1 MAVQCSGTARPSQ
14 FVAPLTYTLSTWAIC
29 STPPPR
35 PTPRFTVSPV
45 SRPSS
50 SRKGWATSVSPASA
64 PPRQANRTNISPGWN
79 RPASSR
85 RTRPLRSSASSSREV
100 VLLARPVAAASS
112 VNVTAPGACTT
123 SVSSRAARSTACVP
137 PRLLTT
143 RLPVDSCDSPLPSST
158 LRNSV
163 LLCDPTIGVLAG
175 QGRIGQSKCRP
186 GVSRKGQV
194 AMFRNTMPRY
204 EILSDDAVAVL
215 DRGWRRIVSEIGV
228 QFAKPEA
235 VELFRQAGQQ
245 VDGDVVKF
253 DPEFVLEQAAKAPR
267 EFDVQARNPANSV
280 HIGGDDMVFG
290 AVYGSPFIREG
301 EVRRDATLDDFHRL
315 AMLAQSFPELDSAG
329 GVICEPNDAPLD
341 SRHLDMV
348 YALQTVTDKIYMGNV
363 VSGPNAADTI
373 AMTSILFGGRDA
385 IERVPATISLIN
397 CNSPLRWDDRMLD
410 AQFEYNRAAQPVVL
424 TPFLLMGAMSPVTIP
439 AALVQQL
446 AEALSGIALAQL
458 IRPGCPVIFGSF
470 LSNIDMQSGSPS
482 FGTPESA
489 IGLLCTGQ
497 LARHYGLP
505 FRTGGGLNSS
515 QTADEALMTLL
526 PTFLAGTNFV
536 MHAAGWLEGGLVS
549 CYEKFIIDIEL
560 LRELRVEFTPL
571 EITEES
577 LAFGAHEEVGHGGH
591 FLGAAHTMERFRDC
605 FQRPML
611 SSTTN
616 FERWLKLGGKDT
628 AARAG
633 EIWRKK
639 LEEFTPP
646 PLDDAIR
653 AELDDFVARR
663 RREIDD

>member
-1 MAVQCSGTARPSQ
+1 M
-14 FVAPLTYTLSTWAIC
+14 FV
-29 STPPPR
+29 
-35 PTPRFTVSPV
+35 
-45 SRPSS
+45 
-50 SRKGWATSVSPASA
+50 
-64 PPRQANRTNISPGWN
+64 
-79 RPASSR
+79 
-85 RTRPLRSSASSSREV
+85 
-100 VLLARPVAAASS
+100 
-112 VNVTAPGACTT
+112 
-123 SVSSRAARSTACVP
+123 
-137 PRLLTT
+137 
-143 RLPVDSCDSPLPSST
+143 
-158 LRNSV
+158 
-163 LLCDPTIGVLAG
+163 
-175 QGRIGQSKCRP
+175 
-186 GVSRKGQV
+186 
-194 AMFRNTMPRY
+194 NTMPRY
-204 EILSDDAVAVL
+204 EILSADAIAVL

-235 VELFRQAGQQ
+235 VELFAKAGQR
-245 VDGDVVKF
+245 VDGEVVYL
-253 DPEFVLEQAAKAPR
+253 DPEFVMEQVAKAPR
-267 EFDVQARNPANSV
+267 QFDVQARNPAHTV
-280 HIGGDDMVFG
+280 HIGGDHMVFS
-290 AVYGSPFIREG
+290 AVYGCPFVREG
-301 EVRRDATLDDFHRL
+301 DVRREATLNDFRQL
-315 AMLAQSFPELDSAG
+315 ASLSQAFDELDSAG

-341 SRHLDMV
+341 SRHLDMI
-348 YALQTVTDKIYMGNV
+348 YALQTLTDKIYMGNV

-373 AMTSILFGGRDA
+373 AMTSILFGGRDV
-385 IERVPATISLIN
+385 IERGPATISLIN

-410 AQFEYNRAAQPVVL
+410 AQFEYNRANQPVVL

-470 LSNIDMQSGSPS
+470 LSNIDMQSGSPA

-497 LARHYGLP
+497 LARYFGLP

-515 QTADEALMTLL
+515 QTADAQSAYEALMTLL

-560 LRELRVEFTPL
+560 LKMLRVEFTPL
-571 EITEES
+571 EIDEAS

-591 FLGAAHTMERFRDC
+591 FLGAAHTMERFREC
-605 FQRPML
+605 FYRPML
-611 SSTTN
+611 SSTAN
-616 FERWLKLGGKDT
+616 FERWLKLGAKDT

-639 LEEFTPP
+639 LESFEPP

-663 RREIDD
+663 RRELGD